1 MQRTDGVAGEEIAN
15 GVVAATS
22 VPSVGSVAVM
32 PAAERSRYA
41 PYVAATRWKA
51 GPALGVTVLICMAT
65 LAIALGGGVLLLNT
79 TQLGRVA
86 AGRVDGLALV
96 PMLLA
101 QMTMIAGAL
110 MAARAKGDRIMPAMA
125 LVPPVGG
132 LGAYAKWLFLQL
144 AAVGAFTAVS
154 AYVLNHDQTSD
165 LKGMADIFRGPW
177 WPLAI
182 AVVGLGAPLSEELLF
197 RGFLQPALVQT
208 RLGFWGASAITTT
221 LWTAMH
227 AGYSL
232 VGLTEVFLIGLL
244 FCLMLRRTG
253 SLRVTI
259 AVHAIYNTLIALVV
273 IFAPKSLL
281 GF

>member
-1 MQRTDGVAGEEIAN
+1 MQRTDGVAGEESAN
-15 GVVAATS
+15 IVVVAANP
-22 VPSVGSVAVM
+22 VPLNGFRGAV
-32 PAAERSRYA
+32 PARYT
-41 PYVAATRWKA
+41 PYVAATHWRA
-51 GPALGVTVLICMAT
+51 GPALAMTLLICIAVS
-65 LAIALGGGVLLLNT
+65 AIAYGGGRLLLGPE
-79 TQLGRVA
+79 QLARA
-86 AGRVDGLALV
+86 AQGDVDGLILI

-101 QMTMIAGAL
+101 QLVMMAGAVCA
-110 MAARAKGDRIMPAMA
+110 MRFKHDAITPAMA
-125 LVPPVGG
+125 LAAPVGG
-132 LGAYAKWLFLQL
+132 FGAYAKWLLLQL
-144 AAVGAFTAVS
+144 AAVGAFTLFS

-208 RLGFWGASAITTT
+208 RLGFWGASAVTTT

-244 FCLMLRRTG
+244 FCLMLQRTG

>member
-1 MQRTDGVAGEEIAN
+1 VPIVPPG
-15 GVVAATS
+15 AATNRER
-22 VPSVGSVAVM
+22 
-32 PAAERSRYA
+32 PARFA
-41 PYVAATRWKA
+41 PYVATTRWRA
-51 GPALGVTVLICMAT
+51 GPALGVTLLICLAT
-65 LAIALGGGVLLLNT
+65 LAIALGGSFALLSRS
-79 TQLGRVA
+79 QLGR
-86 AGRVDGLALV
+86 GPGGGIDGLALV
-96 PMLLA
+96 PMFLA
-101 QMTMIAGAL
+101 QIAMIGGAL
-110 MAARAKGDRIMPAMA
+110 VAARAKGDPLVRAMA
-125 LVPPVGG
+125 LQAPVGG
-132 LGAYAKWLFLQL
+132 LGSYGKWLVLQL
-144 AAVGAFTAVS
+144 AAVGAFTLAS
-154 AYVLNHDQTSD
+154 AYLLNHDQTSD

-177 WPLAI
+177 WPLAL
-182 AVVGLGAPLSEELLF
+182 VVIGIGAPLSEELLF

-208 RLGFWGASAITTT
+208 RLGFWGASAVTTT